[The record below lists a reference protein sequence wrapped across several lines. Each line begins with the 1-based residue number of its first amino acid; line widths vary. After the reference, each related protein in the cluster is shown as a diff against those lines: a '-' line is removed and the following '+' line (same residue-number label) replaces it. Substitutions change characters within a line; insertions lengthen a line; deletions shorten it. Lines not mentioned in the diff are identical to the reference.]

1 MKADPGY
8 FGPDSMMWKVNKE
21 ITVLFG
27 GARALLMH
35 AAHPLI
41 AAGARQTSFYQRD
54 PWKRL
59 IRTLSLQNSVTFGT
73 KEEADESAHRIN
85 KLHEVIKGT
94 DEVSGGYYD
103 ALDHEQLLWV
113 HACLQISSIYFYE
126 KTVKKL
132 TTEEKDLYHKENTV
146 AAEMVLVDPKQMPT
160 THEGLKQWVI
170 EKSKEKPFD
179 KVLFGLGIRFV
190 GETVAKKLAKRFG
203 SIDSLKKASL
213 EELIQTEDIGER
225 IAKSLVAY
233 FSDPKNQDLLS
244 QLQIFGLQ
252 LELKLTT
259 LALHSQFSGKRFVVS
274 GVFESFSREDLKKEI
289 EDLGGIIASSI
300 SSKTDYL
307 VAGEGIGPSK
317 KAKAEQLGIPLLNEL
332 EYMQL
337 KQ

>member
-132 TTEEKDLYHKENTV
+132 TTEEKNLYHKENTV
-146 AAEMVLVDPKQMPT
+146 AAEMVLVDSKLMPT

-170 EKSKEKPFD
+170 EKSKEKD
-179 KVLFGLGIRFV
+179 YLMM
-190 GETVAKKLAKRFG
+190 TDVAKDVYEIIGGGPVPTHIKPIWPFIAFTAFNTLPKEYKQIYDIKETKFKSALVSFNLAM
-203 SIDSLKKASL
+203 LKY
-213 EELIQTEDIGER
+213 TR
-225 IAKSLVAY
+225 
-233 FSDPKNQDLLS
+233 
-244 QLQIFGLQ
+244 
-252 LELKLTT
+252 
-259 LALHSQFSGKRFVVS
+259 
-274 GVFESFSREDLKKEI
+274 
-289 EDLGGIIASSI
+289 
-300 SSKTDYL
+300 
-307 VAGEGIGPSK
+307 
-317 KAKAEQLGIPLLNEL
+317 PLLPPFFRL
-332 EYMQL
+332 IAPARWA
-337 KQ
+337 KQRLTRNPNLSFKDKSKLL